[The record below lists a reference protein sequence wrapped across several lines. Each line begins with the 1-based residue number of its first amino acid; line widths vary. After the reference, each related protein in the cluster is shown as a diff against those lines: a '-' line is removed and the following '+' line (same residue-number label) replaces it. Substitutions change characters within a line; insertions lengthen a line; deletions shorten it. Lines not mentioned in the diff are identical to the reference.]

1 MSSTV
6 PIENVPPY
14 IQIIATSLQTVF
26 DTNFT
31 ADDDADVVVYAR
43 ADGVEPDDVT
53 QLVDPANYT
62 VSYVGVDEIVRVTF
76 TVGRTLDDIVT
87 IMRMTPVERLNLYT
101 NTNFTTSMLN
111 GDFGKQTMMIQEREY
126 CDDRLAPKYNN
137 NATVI
142 DVVDTILPIL
152 GAGQGW
158 RKNDDDDAIEVIDIP
173 DGSLAPGDAKYLI
186 QTADGDLPNA
196 QAMGAL
202 ANGIVIN
209 TTITGVQLT
218 RTLTGTASEIDVENG
233 TGIAGNPTVGI
244 SDNPVIPGTEG
255 MGIPQ
260 GTTAERPGSPS
271 GTELRYNTDLQAIE
285 YWSGTAWVQLDDADL
300 SQYLLLAGGTMT
312 GDINMGTNKV
322 TNADD
327 PTDPQDYATKAY
339 VDGGGGSPPF
349 LPLAGGTMAGDISLD
364 DGFRVTNALD
374 PLAPQDYATRNYVDQ
389 TALIGASVYA
399 ATIDTSM
406 NATQAGAG
414 VGATLTDASG
424 TFAPLDLDSVAI
436 PLNSDVLVK
445 NTGTGVA
452 AANEGIY
459 KLTTNGDGI
468 SIPWQ
473 LTRSVEYDTP
483 EQINNTGLIIVQNG
497 STLAGTVWYNT
508 ATIVTVDTT
517 AFSYTQFGGNF
528 ALKGANS
535 DITSLTGITGVIQA
549 PTFIN
554 DSAGLPVLGF
564 GSVATAVNYVTI
576 TNNSTGNAALI
587 DATGS
592 DGTVDL
598 NLRAK
603 GNIFRFSSNNATG
616 DATLKLYLANG
627 TDFVGLK
634 APTATATTPTFT
646 LPAVDGSANFIMKTN
661 GSAILSLT
669 NGSQIA
675 GTATNDN
682 ASAGNIGEFVSV
694 NVPLA
699 SSITLTSSAT
709 DYNVTSIPLTAG
721 DWDVWGNAIFTA
733 GTVDTIHNSWT
744 STTSATVPDSSLVTR
759 EVLAFGSGSVEG
771 SPVPF
776 LRVSTAGATTVY
788 LSVRATFSGT
798 SPKACGNIFA
808 RRVR

>member
-1 MSSTV
+1 M
-6 PIENVPPY
+6 
-14 IQIIATSLQTVF
+14 
-26 DTNFT
+26 
-31 ADDDADVVVYAR
+31 
-43 ADGVEPDDVT
+43 
-53 QLVDPANYT
+53 
-62 VSYVGVDEIVRVTF
+62 
-76 TVGRTLDDIVT
+76 
-87 IMRMTPVERLNLYT
+87 
-101 NTNFTTSMLN
+101 
-111 GDFGKQTMMIQEREY
+111 
-126 CDDRLAPKYNN
+126 
-137 NATVI
+137 
-142 DVVDTILPIL
+142 VDTIKFSQMTDAGDINNNDIMPSLRSGENVILNNPWTFLP
-152 GAGQGW
+152 
-158 RKNDDDDAIEVIDIP
+158 
-173 DGSLAPGDAKYLI
+173 S
-186 QTADGDLPNA
+186 
-196 QAMGAL
+196 
-202 ANGIVIN
+202 
-209 TTITGVQLT
+209 
-218 RTLTGTASEIDVENG
+218 
-233 TGIAGNPTVGI
+233 
-244 SDNPVIPGTEG
+244 
-255 MGIPQ
+255 
-260 GTTAERPGSPS
+260 GTTAERPAPS
-271 GTELRYNTDLQAIE
+271 ATVNYRLRFNTDLQE
-285 YWSGTAWVQLDDADL
+285 YEFYDAVLGIWTQLQDSGFTAGPFITYTADPSLPDAQNLGALANGLLKQTIALGVATLDIAVNGADYWAPGDALTRTQAPVIGDDLTNKTYVDALVGGAVTSLQGTANQVLVDGTSGTPETGALILTTPQDIGTG
-300 SQYLLLAGGTMT
+300 SSPTFAGLTMT
-312 GDINMGTNKV
+312 GDI
-322 TNADD
+322 DL
-327 PTDPQDYATKAY
+327 
-339 VDGGGGSPPF
+339 GGV
-349 LPLAGGTMAGDISLD
+349 ARTI
-364 DGFRVTNALD
+364 NALD
-374 PLAPQDYATRNYVDQ
+374 PINPQDYATRNYVDQ

-406 NATQAGAG
+406 NATQSGAG

-675 GTATNDN
+675 GTATNDS

-699 SSITLTSSAT
+699 SSITLTSSVT

-721 DWDVWGNAIFTA
+721 DWDVWGNVIFTA

-759 EVLAFGSGSVEG
+759 EVLAFVAGSVEG

-808 RRVR
+808 RRAR